1 MPEDLEID
9 PPIEKGFLFLWIG
22 SGKSCESKG

>member
-22 SGKSCESKG
+22 SSKSCESKG